1 MSASAPSP
9 DDASGDS
16 SSESQ
21 AGHVPGRVW
30 SGTLLQ
36 VGGRLFGA
44 AATFAT
50 LVILANHL
58 TDAEFGR
65 YTFYIA
71 VFMVLDAIA
80 DFGTGAVSVQ
90 RTATR
95 PDELAATLRTARRI
109 RVAAGTAGF
118 LVLAGFIALTDEP
131 GGLWI
136 TLAALYPITHALELG
151 TVPFKNRIDWR
162 MPVKARLAASAF
174 RLTLVVALWQL
185 GVQGAGPYVL
195 CTAVGSSLANV
206 LIHIAARR
214 ELASLPNPHAAPIP
228 WRPFLRA
235 AAPLGL
241 AGLSQQAYFYV
252 DNLFVRP
259 VAGEELLGHYNAGVR
274 LMSFSIMIAQYASLA
289 ALPWFAR
296 RFAAGDLGASLARLG
311 QPLFLG
317 AAVVSGAA
325 VPHAE
330 WLLTQLFRPS
340 FADAAR
346 SLALLLFAMAIIYFG
361 ALHLTAVIA
370 TGRTAAASRI
380 TVAALA
386 LNVLGNALL
395 VPRYGIDGAAAATVF
410 TEGAVAVFAAFALHR
425 AGANSLAH
433 RPLLWLAALGAGA
446 LAWWLSA
453 LVTLPD
459 LRGLWA

>member
-1 MSASAPSP
+1 M
-9 DDASGDS
+9 
-16 SSESQ
+16 
-21 AGHVPGRVW
+21 
-30 SGTLLQ
+30 LQ

-50 LVILANHL
+50 LIILAKHL
-58 TDAEFGR
+58 TGPEFGR

-71 VFMVLDAIA
+71 VFMMLDAIA

-95 PDELAATLRTARRI
+95 PGEVAATLKTARRI
-109 RVAAGTAGF
+109 RLCAASSGLLFIVGF
-118 LVLAGFIALTDEP
+118 VLWADEP

-136 TLAALYPITHALELG
+136 SLAALYPLTHALELS

-162 MPVKARLAASAF
+162 MPVTARIAATTF
-174 RLTLVVALWQL
+174 RLILIVSLWQL

-195 CTAVGSSLANV
+195 ATAVGSSAANF
-206 LIHIAARR
+206 LIHFAARR
-214 ELASLPNPHAAPIP
+214 ELAHLPGRDAPPIP
-228 WRPFLRA
+228 WRPFLKA

-241 AGLSQQAYFYV
+241 AGLSQQAYFYI

-259 VAGEELLGHYNAGVR
+259 AVGEELLGHYNAGVR

-296 RFAAGDLGASLARLG
+296 RVQQGELGAAVARLG

-317 AAVVSGAA
+317 AAIVSGAA

-330 WLLTQLFRPS
+330 WLLTTLFTPA
-340 FADAAR
+340 FADATR

-370 TGRTAAASRI
+370 SGRTGTASGI
-380 TVAALA
+380 TFAALL
-386 LNVLGNALL
+386 LNVVGNALL
-395 VPRYGIDGAAAATVF
+395 VPRYGIDGAAFATVC
-410 TEGAVAVFAAFALHR
+410 TEGAVAVLAAIALAR
-425 AGANSLAH
+425 NGANSLAH
-433 RPLLWLAALGAGA
+433 RPLYWFAALGAGA
-446 LAWWLSA
+446 LAWWLSSQI
-453 LVTLPD
+453 TLPPLQD
-459 LRGLWA
+459 WL